1 MDLFW
6 SFDLISHIAL
16 SIIRN
21 KKVCNITSLTVNEFF
36 FFNEYFFLYVICE
49 KNIKLY
55 YWFIICSG
63 FKEIKKISTKRNFTM
78 ERKYKKLKVLISYL
92 ISWIFISISLLF
104 LLQGMSNFTFCQF
117 IKITHFHYVYQVV

>member
-1 MDLFW
+1 MNLLW

-21 KKVCNITSLTVNEFF
+21 KRSVILHYWQLMNFF
-36 FFNEYFFLYVICE
+36 FQWFFFLYVICE
-49 KNIKLY
+49 KNIKLN
-55 YWFIICSG
+55 YWFIIFSG
-63 FKEIKKISTKRNFTM
+63 FKEIKKNFNKEEFTM
-78 ERKYKKLKVLISYL
+78 ECKYKKLKVLISYL

>member
-1 MDLFW
+1 MNLLW

-21 KKVCNITSLTVNEFF
+21 KRSVILHYWQLTVF
-36 FFNEYFFLYVICE
+36 FFNEYFFLFVICE
-49 KNIKLY
+49 KNIKLN
-55 YWFIICSG
+55 YWFIIFSG
-63 FKEIKKISTKRNFTM
+63 FKEIKKKFNKEEFTM

>member
-1 MDLFW
+1 MNLLW

-21 KKVCNITSLTVNEFF
+21 KRSVILHYWQLTVF

-49 KNIKLY
+49 KNIKLN
-55 YWFIICSG
+55 YWFIIFSG

-117 IKITHFHYVYQVV
+117 IKITHFHYVYHVV

>member
-1 MDLFW
+1 MNLLW

-16 SIIRN
+16 RIIRN
-21 KKVCNITSLTVNEFF
+21 KRSVILHYWQLMNFF
-36 FFNEYFFLYVICE
+36 FQWFFFLYVICE
-49 KNIKLY
+49 KNIKLN
-55 YWFIICSG
+55 YWFIIFSG
-63 FKEIKKISTKRNFTM
+63 FKEIKKNFNKEEFTM
-78 ERKYKKLKVLISYL
+78 ECKYKKLKVLISYL

>member
-1 MDLFW
+1 MNLLW
-6 SFDLISHIAL
+6 SFELISHIAL

-21 KKVCNITSLTVNEFF
+21 KRSVILHYWQLMNFF
-36 FFNEYFFLYVICE
+36 LQWFFFLYVICE
-49 KNIKLY
+49 KNIKLN
-55 YWFIICSG
+55 YWFIIFSG
-63 FKEIKKISTKRNFTM
+63 FKEIKKNFNKEEFTM

>member
-1 MDLFW
+1 MNLLW
-6 SFDLISHIAL
+6 SFDLISLIAL

-21 KKVCNITSLTVNEFF
+21 KRSVILHYWQLTVF
-36 FFNEYFFLYVICE
+36 FFNEYFFLFVICE
-49 KNIKLY
+49 KNIKLN
-55 YWFIICSG
+55 YWFIIFSG
-63 FKEIKKISTKRNFTM
+63 FKEIKKKFNKEEFTM

>member
-1 MDLFW
+1 MNLLW
-6 SFDLISHIAL
+6 SFDLISLIAL

-21 KKVCNITSLTVNEFF
+21 KRSVILHYWQLTGF

-49 KNIKLY
+49 KNIKLN
-55 YWFIICSG
+55 YWFIIFSG
-63 FKEIKKISTKRNFTM
+63 FKEIKKNFNKEEFTM

>member
-1 MDLFW
+1 MNLLW

-21 KKVCNITSLTVNEFF
+21 KRSVILHYWQLTGF

>member
-1 MDLFW
+1 MNLLW

-21 KKVCNITSLTVNEFF
+21 KRSVILHYWQLMNFF
-36 FFNEYFFLYVICE
+36 FSMNIFFFMSYVK

>member
-1 MDLFW
+1 MNLLW

-21 KKVCNITSLTVNEFF
+21 KRSVILHYWQLTGF

-49 KNIKLY
+49 KKHQVELLIH
-55 YWFIICSG
+55 ICSG
-63 FKEIKKISTKRNFTM
+63 FKEIKKKFNKEEFTM

>member
-1 MDLFW
+1 MNLLW
-6 SFDLISHIAL
+6 SFDLISLIAL

-21 KKVCNITSLTVNEFF
+21 KRSVILHYWQLMNFF
-36 FFNEYFFLYVICE
+36 FQWFFFLYVICE
-49 KNIKLY
+49 KNIKLN
-55 YWFIICSG
+55 YWFIIFSG
-63 FKEIKKISTKRNFTM
+63 FKEIKKNFNKEEFTM
-78 ERKYKKLKVLISYL
+78 ECKYKKLKVLISYL